1 LPDRTLDPAKRRAST
16 NRRKIRWRAKHK
28 ELARLAALEEKRL
41 HREALDAAR
50 VAAGKLPLREARV
63 ASLAKFRQ
71 KVADTKA
78 MISLWWFAPE
88 IDFDA
93 AVNARVTESP
103 NLDSSTVRSFVE
115 ACARNCRAA
124 SVNMNAFTM
133 EHGAHTANHKRVIF
147 HELIEKG
154 VPLSEAA
161 QRCHR
166 ESFKPSPLLSGVA
179 QALDTGR
186 RFDEAKEKWQ
196 TGDAIV
202 AELLGRGA
210 SRIQPQ

>member
-41 HREALDAAR
+41 HREALDADR
-50 VAAGKLPLREARV
+50 VARGLLPIK
-63 ASLAKFRQ
+63 LAKAESLKRWRERQ
-71 KVADTKA
+71 ATLKVQ
-78 MISLWWFAPE
+78 ISKSWYAPE
-88 IDFDA
+88 MDIADA
-93 AVNARVTESP
+93 INQRIAESS
-103 NLDSSTVRSFVE
+103 NLDSGTVRSFVE
-115 ACARNCRAA
+115 ACARNCRA
-124 SVNMNAFTM
+124 VDLNFNAFNLM
-133 EHGAHTANHKRVIF
+133 NGAHVGNHKRTIF
-147 HELIEKG
+147 HELVAAG

-161 QRCHR
+161 ERCHR
-166 ESFKPSPLLSGVA
+166 ESFRPDPALSGIQQSLGVC
-179 QALDTGR
+179 R
-186 RFDEAKEKWQ
+186 RFDAARERWE